1 MTGLK
6 EYKFKESSKHVKKT
20 MKIAIDCRLIGQSGI
35 GTFIENVM
43 HYMVERTDL
52 EFVLIGD
59 IKYLSAYA
67 ENTNCHIVECSY
79 GSFTLKELFCFPTK
93 EVNRCD
99 AFFTP
104 FFNIP
109 LGIRVPIFSMVHD
122 VVFFDV
128 DGICSPIGKLIRR
141 FFIQRALNISTTIF
155 TVSDFSRQRIH
166 KHFHTPH
173 RIRVIPNGLSKELLS
188 YKATHATV
196 EKRTGIV
203 FLGNIKRHKG
213 LHVLWKAYEKLL
225 QESKDAPM
233 LTIIGSFNFR
243 TKDSDIMNTIKAN
256 EKKIRLATNASNKEV
271 YDILSHAAC
280 LVSPSMY
287 EGFGIPPLEAMS
299 LGTPVIMSDIP
310 VYKEIYGDFPVTF
323 FEAGNSEDLYNRLL
337 TLPSSPINVDEQIA
351 STYSYQNTAKIIIDE
366 LQGFS
371 VEKIQLFP
379 IIQNK
384 KV

>member
-1 MTGLK
+1 
-6 EYKFKESSKHVKKT
+6 

-59 IKYLSAYA
+59 MKYLSAYA
-67 ENTNCHIVECSY
+67 ENTHCHIVECSY

-173 RIRVIPNGLSKELLS
+173 KIVIVPNGLSKELLD
-188 YKATHATV
+188 YKATHPV
-196 EKRTGIV
+196 VKERSGIV
-203 FLGNIKRHKG
+203 YLGNIKRHKG
-213 LHVLWKAYEKLL
+213 LFILWKAYERLL
-225 QESKDAPM
+225 KEKPNAPM
-233 LTIIGSFNFR
+233 LTIVGNINFR
-243 TKDSDIMNTIKAN
+243 TKDSEIMKTIQAN
-256 EKKIRLATNASNKEV
+256 KDKIRLLENASNQEV
-271 YDILSHAAC
+271 YNALSHAVC
-280 LVSPSMY
+280 LVSPSQY

-323 FEAGNSEDLYNRLL
+323 FETGNAEDLYSHLQQ
-337 TLPSSPINVDEQIA
+337 LPISPINIDEQLLSI
-351 STYSYQNTAKIIIDE
+351 YHYQKTAHIIIREIQE
-366 LQGFS
+366 LVCENF
-371 VEKIQLFP
+371 
-379 IIQNK
+379 
-384 KV
+384 